1 MFVISTH
8 AVCTD
13 LTHWQMMNLT
23 ALTRLLQQLL
33 EVTCSSLTSA
43 DPSGFI
49 TFWREIS
56 LHAPITLQK
65 TQSAESL
72 AYFCMMIQHC
82 VNFST
87 ASYEF
92 LMKPK
97 ESTGCHQTLSSRVG
111 SGYET
116 SHTRLTLTHVLY
128 QGIVRAC
135 IYGDCTPEVPD
146 TFQQHSQF
154 TTWYCPFFLL

>member
-1 MFVISTH
+1 MGLS
-8 AVCTD
+8 
-13 LTHWQMMNLT
+13 
-23 ALTRLLQQLL
+23 TRLLQQLL

-56 LHAPITLQK
+56 ENTICGCNTGKSCLLLHDDTAL
-65 TQSAESL
+65 
-72 AYFCMMIQHC
+72 FCC
-82 VNFST
+82 VNFSTMHT

-97 ESTGCHQTLSSRVG
+97 ESAGCHQTLSSRVG
-111 SGYET
+111 SGYKT

-135 IYGDCTPEVPD
+135 IDVASFPGSSAWAEPGNEASIYGD
-146 TFQQHSQF
+146 
-154 TTWYCPFFLL
+154 YYR